1 MLILI
6 AVAVSLQCV
15 LLLFLYKNS
24 RIAMNPGFGI
34 QESMMLSSDRPAGP
48 FVATFSTQRAPA
60 AAAVMLLN
68 EEMMMETGQAE
79 VAANK
84 FS

>member
-1 MLILI
+1 
-6 AVAVSLQCV
+6 
-15 LLLFLYKNS
+15 
-24 RIAMNPGFGI
+24 MNLRFGI
-34 QESMMLSSDRPAGP
+34 QESMMPSSDRPAGP

-79 VAANK
+79 VAANNIQLK
-84 FS
+84 VFVASCCFFDAARNVNRSSRNPC